1 MFPIKKSGWK
11 INSLGSLLL
20 MVCKTLKKRLINLK
34 DFFEKVMQKIRVIS
48 IIKIAIRSP
57 KIFCSVPR
65 QLIPY
70 ESFFQ
75 SFSVQSQRKKLHIKI
90 YLMCCQTNL
99 IPACCDA
106 FSERNYLTGSSHK
119 GNLDG
124 DSGTAQRLLSS
135 SGLLYR
141 PGNEWCC
148 VWLEHFR
155 ELIFTH
161 VGVDAV
167 S

>member
-48 IIKIAIRSP
+48 KIKIAIRSP

-70 ESFFQ
+70 ELFFQ
-75 SFSVQSQRKKLHIKI
+75 SFSVQSQRKKLDIKI

-99 IPACCDA
+99 IPVVVTRFPKEIIWQVQVTKVTLMVFPAPHSA
-106 FSERNYLTGSSHK
+106 YSHPRGSYTGQETNGVVYGWNIF
-119 GNLDG
+119 GN
-124 DSGTAQRLLSS
+124 
-135 SGLLYR
+135 
-141 PGNEWCC
+141 
-148 VWLEHFR
+148 
-155 ELIFTH
+155 
-161 VGVDAV
+161 
-167 S
+167 